1 MSHIYVACR
10 MDELNACQP
19 QLLLM
24 SELVANASLVHLFPV
39 NALRN
44 AALLAAK
51 TELVYI
57 GDGERYCSRL
67 QFKSCSVSLYTFSC
81 SCNLAIFCLRGV
93 ATLAQSYAS
102 YARRTL

>member
-1 MSHIYVACR
+1 MHRLDS
-10 MDELNACQP
+10 CQP

-24 SELVANASLVHLFPV
+24 SEVVANESLVHWLPV

-57 GDGERYCSRL
+57 GDGEQQSLLYFICHSH
-67 QFKSCSVSLYTFSC
+67 SVHSSL
-81 SCNLAIFCLRGV
+81 
-93 ATLAQSYAS
+93 
-102 YARRTL
+102 